1 MVNPTRRVNTF
12 IGALM
17 LAATVSSVDA
27 SFASHDLHLS
37 YVLPAL
43 LLAVLASRMK
53 VKLPGINGTMSVNLP
68 FLLAAIVSLS
78 AAEAIVI
85 ACVSTTAQC
94 WPGKNAKFNPQQ
106 MAFNLSMMA
115 FATCMASRICHMSW
129 LGRTAWNSTA
139 AGLALAAASLFLGH
153 TGPVAAIIS
162 LSEGKAAGPLW
173 RNLAQLSFPYYVL
186 SAGLC
191 SMIQTGVI
199 QTGVVGTGSSHA
211 WWLLALTAF
220 PVMYGVYRSYRMYF
234 GKREETARTQVLAR
248 AAGAGA

>member
-1 MVNPTRRVNTF
+1 VNPTRRVNTF

-27 SFASHDLHLS
+27 GFASHDLHLYYALS
-37 YVLPAL
+37 AL
-43 LLAVLASRMK
+43 LLAALTSRMK

-68 FLLAAIVSLS
+68 FLLAAIVNLS
-78 AAEAIVI
+78 AAEAIII
-85 ACVSTTAQC
+85 ACVSTTVQC
-94 WPGKNAKFNPQQ
+94 WPRKNAKFNPQQ

-115 FATCMASRICHMSW
+115 FASCVASRICHMSW
-129 LGRTAWNSTA
+129 LGHTPWNSTA
-139 AGLALAAASLFLGH
+139 AGLALAAAALFLGH

-173 RNLAQLSFPYYVL
+173 RNLAQLSFPYYLL

-191 SMIQTGVI
+191 SMIE
-199 QTGVVGTGSSHA
+199 TGVVQTGSSRA
-211 WWLLALTAF
+211 AWLLPLAVL
-220 PVMYGVYRSYRMYF
+220 PVMYGVHRSYRMYF
-234 GKREETARTQVLAR
+234 GKREETPRTQVLVR